1 MSKPKH
7 KLLLA
12 LSAALGCFVLLIFL
26 CRLYWLQPLRVAGQ
40 SMHPTIAVGDVLIV
54 NKLSY
59 LRSDPKR
66 GDVIFIPAINLSQEQ
81 ARLYKLWIKRIVG
94 IPGDRISIHPPYIH
108 INGEPL
114 KSPEI
119 FQTISEKKNGYHGYN
134 LPDIS
139 KYPNLILKEPADE
152 ITLAENEYF
161 VIGDNTTNSFDS
173 RHCGTVPRSDIMG
186 KVVYIAAP
194 ADRRGFVEQISAIET
209 NNTVDK
215 ATKCSLN
222 GPRADLTT
230 AILYK
235 NRR

>member
-12 LSAALGCFVLLIFL
+12 IFAVLGCIVLLIIL
-26 CRLYWLQPLRVAGQ
+26 CRLLWLQPLRIAGQ
-40 SMHPTIAVGDVLIV
+40 SMHPTLAVGDMVII

-59 LRSDPKR
+59 RTNEPER
-66 GDVIFIPAINLSQEQ
+66 GDVIFISTVNLAQEQ
-81 ARLYKLWIKRIVG
+81 ARRHKLWIKRIVG

-119 FQTISEKKNGYHGYN
+119 FQTISEKKGGYHGYN

-139 KYPNLILKEPADE
+139 KYPSMVLKEPTDE
-152 ITLAENEYF
+152 ITLVENEYF
-161 VIGDNTTNSFDS
+161 VIGDNTTNSYDS
-173 RHCGTVPRSDIMG
+173 RHCGTVHRSAILG

-194 ADRRGFVEQISAIET
+194 GERRGFV
-209 NNTVDK
+209 K
-215 ATKCSLN
+215 
-222 GPRADLTT
+222 
-230 AILYK
+230 
-235 NRR
+235 